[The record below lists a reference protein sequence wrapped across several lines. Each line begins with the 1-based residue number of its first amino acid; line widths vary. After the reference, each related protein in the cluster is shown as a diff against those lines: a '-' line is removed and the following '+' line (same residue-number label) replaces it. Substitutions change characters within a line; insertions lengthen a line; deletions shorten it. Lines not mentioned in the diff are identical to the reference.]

1 MFCNGSCPHGID
13 LCGSFFSKDC
23 IKYLPQLLFFIKAA
37 VIARPVNSNSDQ
49 CGNEGMEHHFRIP
62 ALDLSGLLSLF
73 DQPDLHGM
81 LLFPAVAGSG
91 ALIGRKNVIPFCISD
106 MINAFKSGGVR
117 LIVLSIEY
125 SSKRQ
130 SWSLAKRLLMRSLSI
145 FRSK

>member
-1 MFCNGSCPHGID
+1 MESTYAAAFFQKIVSNTFLSSSFSSKQPSLLAQSTAIPISAEMKVWSIISGSP
-13 LCGSFFSKDC
+13 
-23 IKYLPQLLFFIKAA
+23 LLI
-37 VIARPVNSNSDQ
+37 S
-49 CGNEGMEHHFRIP
+49 
-62 ALDLSGLLSLF
+62 SGLLSLF
-73 DQPDLHGM
+73 EQPDLYGM

-130 SWSLAKRLLMRSLSI
+130 RWSLAKRLLMRSLSI